1 MLCPPRDRAE
11 IKQEVSHSIMHLT
24 REEPGSSFYLQPRKE
39 EGRKIEEVGKEWDRE
54 EGAAEAGKDGNAE

>member
-1 MLCPPRDRAE
+1 MY
-11 IKQEVSHSIMHLT
+11 LT
-24 REEPGSSFYLQPRKE
+24 WEDPGSSFYLQPRKE